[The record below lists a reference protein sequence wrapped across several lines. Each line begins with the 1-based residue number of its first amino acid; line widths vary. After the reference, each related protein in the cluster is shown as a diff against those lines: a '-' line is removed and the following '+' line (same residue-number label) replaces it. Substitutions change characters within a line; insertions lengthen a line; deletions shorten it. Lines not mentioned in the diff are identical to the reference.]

1 MSALMGMMMAGL
13 LATGTAPDMW
23 VDAGDLAMARP
34 GDAAVLAERIQAAS
48 RSWCAR
54 YRSLLTPNDVGMPSV
69 CEHEMKRRA
78 FYQLPRAQR
87 RLFVQAGGRRTLN
100 RP

>member
-1 MSALMGMMMAGL
+1 MSALVGMMIAGL
-13 LATGTAPDMW
+13 LATGTAPDMR
-23 VDAGDLAMARP
+23 VDARDLAMDRP
-34 GDAAVLAERIQAAS
+34 GHALALAERIQQAS